1 MKHFLISSFF
11 ILFVLGCK
19 TKEEYKEVASPIIT
33 EEVIPDTPI
42 SQILEVGCYTYDA
55 NGNKI
60 ELEITQSSDSIIG
73 QLNYAFKEKDANSG
87 SFSGM
92 LQDSILMGSYTFTS
106 EGIES
111 SREVAF
117 LWKDGQLVEGFGKLD
132 ETGTKFKDKEAINFS
147 SSMPLTKTDCD

>member
-1 MKHFLISSFF
+1 MKHLLITSFF
-11 ILFVLGCK
+11 ILLVFGCK
-19 TKEEYKEVASPIIT
+19 TKEESKEVDPPIIT
-33 EEVIPDTPI
+33 EETIPDVHVPQ
-42 SQILEVGCYTYDA
+42 SLDLGCYTYEA

-60 ELEITQSSDSIIG
+60 ELEISQSNDSIVG

-92 LQDSILMGSYTFTS
+92 LRDSILMGSYTFAS

-117 LWKDGQLVEGFGKLD
+117 LWKDGQLYEGFGELD
-132 ETGTKFKDKEAINFS
+132 ETGTKFKDKETIIYS

>member
-1 MKHFLISSFF
+1 MKHLLITSFF
-11 ILFVLGCK
+11 ILLVFGCK
-19 TKEEYKEVASPIIT
+19 SKEENKEIDSPIIT
-33 EEVIPDTPI
+33 EEIKPDALVPQ
-42 SQILEVGCYTYDA
+42 SLDMGCYAYDA

-60 ELEITQSSDSIIG
+60 ELEITQYSDSIVG

-87 SFSGM
+87 SFSGI
-92 LQDSILMGSYTFTS
+92 LQDSILMGSYNFTS

-117 LWKDGQLVEGFGKLD
+117 LWKDGQLIEGFGELD

>member
-1 MKHFLISSFF
+1 MKHLLITSLI
-11 ILFVLGCK
+11 ILLVFGCK
-19 TKEEYKEVASPIIT
+19 TKEENKEVDPPIIT
-33 EEVIPDTPI
+33 EETIPDAPVPQ
-42 SQILEVGCYTYDA
+42 SLDVGCYTYDA

-60 ELEITQSSDSIIG
+60 VMEITQSNDSIVG

-87 SFSGM
+87 LFSGM
-92 LQDSILMGSYTFTS
+92 LQDSILMGSYTFVS

-117 LWKDGQLVEGFGKLD
+117 LWKDGQLVEGFGELD
-132 ETGTKFKDKEAINFS
+132 ETGTKFKDKETINFS